1 MGTQVRWWQ
10 EGRLLSR
17 LRAGDPK
24 ACEEFVRTYYG
35 AVYRFLLHLGGGT
48 HQAEDLTQ
56 EVFASAWAGL
66 AGFEGRGSLG
76 TWLHRIAYGKFID
89 AVRRLKRDAA
99 VVERL
104 QQRGADQPNG
114 RALLDQL
121 VAEERA
127 RSLYGAV
134 RQLDQPEQVVIVLHY
149 LQGLSF
155 REMAGVLDE
164 PVGTVKW
171 RTSQALRRLKALLNG
186 KV

>member
-1 MGTQVRWWQ
+1 M
-10 EGRLLSR
+10 
-17 LRAGDPK
+17 
-24 ACEEFVRTYYG
+24 RTYYG

-76 TWLHRIAYGKFID
+76 TWLHRIAYYKFLD
-89 AVRRLKRDAA
+89 RHRRRQSAPNLGDGLGSADQCSSREEEPA
-99 VVERL
+99 ERL
-104 QQRGADQPNG
+104 MVD
-114 RALLDQL
+114 
-121 VAEERA
+121 ERA
-127 RSLYGAV
+127 RQLHAAV
-134 RQLDQPEQVVIVLHY
+134 QALKPAERAVIVLHY
-149 LQGLSF
+149 FQDLSF
-155 REMAGVLDE
+155 RQMASVLDQ